1 MKKVYQIKRKERV
14 KISSLLRSPSIHLR
28 EKQNF
33 YITLEA
39 YLRQN
44 SLEKPVKFDTADISS
59 NLGVNLLFMLIQF
72 VKNESLKLPSSR
84 KDTDFDNIL
93 SLLFQNFHLDGF
105 DNQNSLESSIVD
117 YINQL
122 KKFKLYIPI
131 IYIVSIFKALRA
143 EKIQFW
149 EYILKKYQERKK
161 DFDERLFFK
170 INDQEK
176 LTKELVEE
184 FKEEFVKT
192 GEFFNKKF

>member
-170 INDQEK
+170 IKDQEK

>member
-1 MKKVYQIKRKERV
+1 M
-14 KISSLLRSPSIHLR
+14 
-28 EKQNF
+28 
-33 YITLEA
+33 
-39 YLRQN
+39 
-44 SLEKPVKFDTADISS
+44 
-59 NLGVNLLFMLIQF
+59 
-72 VKNESLKLPSSR
+72 SSR

-170 INDQEK
+170 IKDQEK